1 MIRYINFISVSEYN
15 KLRDSVG
22 WRQIDRQRA
31 EKGLDNS
38 YYTIA
43 AYDEERAVGFARV
56 IGDGGYMYLIADVM
70 VDPQYQGQGIGKAI
84 LGYINEWL
92 DSLAQGDLF
101 VMVNLMSTK
110 GNEGFYE
117 KSGFVRRPNDEMG
130 AGMVRWINT

>member
-15 KLRDSVG
+15 KLRESVG

-84 LGYINEWL
+84 WDILMNGLTVWL
-92 DSLAQGDLF
+92 RVIFLL
-101 VMVNLMSTK
+101 
-110 GNEGFYE
+110 
-117 KSGFVRRPNDEMG
+117 
-130 AGMVRWINT
+130 W